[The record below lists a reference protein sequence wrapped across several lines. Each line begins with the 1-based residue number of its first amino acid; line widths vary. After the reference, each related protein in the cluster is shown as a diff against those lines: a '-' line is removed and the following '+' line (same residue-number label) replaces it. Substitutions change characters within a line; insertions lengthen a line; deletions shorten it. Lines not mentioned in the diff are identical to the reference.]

1 MEQGPYNWPNGWQLL
16 IITQS
21 RTQLKRLSSSS
32 RMAAFGKSVSSPAFV
47 FHWFVLQFVSLIW
60 KMLTLASTE
69 LKKQKNFFHTSWEE
83 EGDKTLEPR
92 WSGNSVCKEQLRARR
107 GVITVVWLDGSRIL
121 HCHLR
126 QGPLVIWGAPGK
138 PLCSRNISLKDK
150 GAWQAIVHGS
160 QRVRHDWATIILSLR
175 DSVSGETL
183 HFTSPLKS
191 LYRNS
196 VTTSK
201 ERQTKHNSQASGTH
215 ELSSWCFVQP
225 KKGVLSHVGEL
236 DKPD

>member
-1 MEQGPYNWPNGWQLL
+1 MLGAESERGDPTRLGLLAASINVEVDIRGTGPDAFTLGVPEVEDMEQGPYNSPNGWQLL

-21 RTQLKRLSSSS
+21 RTQLKQLSSSS

-60 KMLTLASTE
+60 KMLTLASTK

-92 WSGNSVCKEQLRARR
+92 WSGNSVCKEQLRVRR

-126 QGPLVIWGAPGK
+126 QGPLW
-138 PLCSRNISLKDK
+138 
-150 GAWQAIVHGS
+150 
-160 QRVRHDWATIILSLR
+160 
-175 DSVSGETL
+175 
-183 HFTSPLKS
+183 
-191 LYRNS
+191 
-196 VTTSK
+196 
-201 ERQTKHNSQASGTH
+201 
-215 ELSSWCFVQP
+215 
-225 KKGVLSHVGEL
+225 
-236 DKPD
+236 